1 MSKVLELVERIENEL
16 SVSENKT
23 LEKMYG
29 TQSSIKIAITLTKII
44 RLQHSALINANSVMR
59 KNTPKELSTTA
70 FIQIIIQETLA
81 ETNRIAG
88 GE

>member
-1 MSKVLELVERIENEL
+1 MSKVLELVEQIEYCNSDARCL
-16 SVSENKT
+16 
-23 LEKMYG
+23 
-29 TQSSIKIAITLTKII
+29 TLTIII

-88 GE
+88 GES

>member
-1 MSKVLELVERIENEL
+1 MSKVLELVERMEKEYKMAP
-16 SVSENKT
+16 VCPQVQSEVF
-23 LEKMYG
+23 
-29 TQSSIKIAITLTKII
+29 TLTKII

>member
-1 MSKVLELVERIENEL
+1 MSKVLELVERIEDMNNDR
-16 SVSENKT
+16 VVHADNAHN
-23 LEKMYG
+23 
-29 TQSSIKIAITLTKII
+29 AILLDNILTLTKII

-70 FIQIIIQETLA
+70 FIQIIIQETLE

-88 GE
+88 GES

>member
-1 MSKVLELVERIENEL
+1 MSKVLELVERVENHYKPHEDNSDVL
-16 SVSENKT
+16 
-23 LEKMYG
+23 
-29 TQSSIKIAITLTKII
+29 TLTKII

-88 GE
+88 GES

>member
-1 MSKVLELVERIENEL
+1 MSKVLELVERIEDMNNDR
-16 SVSENKT
+16 VVHADNAHN
-23 LEKMYG
+23 
-29 TQSSIKIAITLTKII
+29 AILLDNILTLTKII
-44 RLQHSALINANSVMR
+44 KLQHSALINANSVMR

-88 GE
+88 GES